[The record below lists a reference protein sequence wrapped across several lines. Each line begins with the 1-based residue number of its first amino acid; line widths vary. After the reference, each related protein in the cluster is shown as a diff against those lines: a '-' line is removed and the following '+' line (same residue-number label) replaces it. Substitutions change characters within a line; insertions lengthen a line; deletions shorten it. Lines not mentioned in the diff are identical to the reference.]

1 MKSIRA
7 EDLIVIRLDEGE
19 EVISS
24 LKAVAKDERIH
35 SAVILSFVGA
45 LKYSKVIVRK
55 GVEKEI
61 SLHVEAV
68 GNGNM
73 TALNGEPFV
82 HLHVAL
88 GNDDGS
94 WVGHLL
100 KGIVDI
106 FCEVALQ
113 PMPFE
118 VCRAYDSDLAEKGV
132 TVPFRLEL
140 G

>member
-1 MKSIRA
+1 MRSVRA
-7 EDLIVIRLDEGE
+7 EDLIIIRLDEGE

-24 LKAVAKDERIH
+24 LKAVAKDEGIN
-35 SAVILSFVGA
+35 SAVIISFVGA
-45 LKYSKVIVRK
+45 LKHSKLIVRK

-68 GNGNM
+68 GNGNV
-73 TALNGEPFV
+73 TVLNGEPFV

-88 GNDDGS
+88 GNDGGT

-106 FCEVALQ
+106 FCEVAML

-118 VCRAYDSDLAEKGV
+118 ARRGYDSSLAEKGV